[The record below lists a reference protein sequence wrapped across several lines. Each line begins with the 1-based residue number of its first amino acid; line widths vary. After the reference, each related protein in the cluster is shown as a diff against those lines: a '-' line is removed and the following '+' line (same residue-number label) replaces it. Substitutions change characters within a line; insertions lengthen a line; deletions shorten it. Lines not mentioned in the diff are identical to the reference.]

1 VGLSREAFTASVA
14 FGQGVTRFARMTDRE
29 RKTLLE
35 TMLGFDAFARA
46 LDVTRAKLTQ
56 ARSDLALVESDL
68 TRVGT
73 AKSDY
78 EAEVK
83 RVRAEIETWEAK
95 EKARLY
101 EVEKKLSAAR
111 KRLEKLESAR
121 EEASDAGLAESEA
134 TVKALRAEE
143 AGLLRFDDPRPALE
157 QRLKVL
163 EKRAAEVGRKG
174 PCPTCGA
181 GLTPEQRAKIQQDFQ
196 LEAESI
202 AAKIDAVNE
211 ADEGRKAKLRKLRER
226 LGREEARLQTLREA
240 RQKANA
246 RKAEI
251 GAVQREIVALEGSIE
266 AGSEAPLADVL
277 ERAESKL
284 RLVTEKQAAL
294 GSLLPGQRQTV
305 ERLEFW
311 EAGFG
316 LRGLRSLALDEVLPR
331 FEALAG
337 AYLERLTG
345 SALEVRLSAIS
356 NLKGGGSKDALAV
369 EVENSAGAGTYRGQS
384 AGERARV
391 DLALA
396 LALFDLTRERVGGVG
411 FVFFDEAFEALDDA
425 GCEAVA
431 RLLAR
436 ESRRWG
442 RVFVVS
448 HLDALAGYF
457 REALEVVKE
466 GGVSRIEGTAP
477 ARRKIATAT
486 VK

>member
-1 VGLSREAFTASVA
+1 
-14 FGQGVTRFARMTDRE
+14 
-29 RKTLLE
+29 
-35 TMLGFDAFARA
+35 
-46 LDVTRAKLTQ
+46 
-56 ARSDLALVESDL
+56 
-68 TRVGT
+68 
-73 AKSDY
+73 
-78 EAEVK
+78 
-83 RVRAEIETWEAK
+83 
-95 EKARLY
+95 
-101 EVEKKLSAAR
+101 
-111 KRLEKLESAR
+111 
-121 EEASDAGLAESEA
+121 
-134 TVKALRAEE
+134 
-143 AGLLRFDDPRPALE
+143 
-157 QRLKVL
+157 
-163 EKRAAEVGRKG
+163 
-174 PCPTCGA
+174 
-181 GLTPEQRAKIQQDFQ
+181 LTPEQRAKIQQDFQ
-196 LEAESI
+196 SEAEAIGSKI
-202 AAKIDAVNE
+202 DEAAK
-211 ADEGRKAKLRKLRER
+211 ADEDRKTRLRKLRER
-226 LGREEARLQTLREA
+226 LGREEARLQSLREA

-294 GSLLPGQRQTV
+294 ESLLPAQHQTV
-305 ERLEFW
+305 KRLEFW

-316 LRGLRSLALDEVLPR
+316 LRGLRSMALDEVLPR

-345 SALEVRLSAIS
+345 SALGVRLSAIS

-436 ESRRWG
+436 ESKRWG

-448 HLDALAGYF
+448 HLDTLAGYF
-457 REALEVVKE
+457 QETLEVVKE
-466 GGVSRIEGTAP
+466 GGVSRIEGSVP